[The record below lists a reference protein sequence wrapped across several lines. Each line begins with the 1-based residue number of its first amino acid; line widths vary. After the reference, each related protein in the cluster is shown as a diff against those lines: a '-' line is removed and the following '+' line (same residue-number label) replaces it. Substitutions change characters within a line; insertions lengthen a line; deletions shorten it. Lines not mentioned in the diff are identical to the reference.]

1 MAGSTLKRHAA
12 ALLREARHGV
22 LGTHSSTEPGYPYG
36 SVVPF
41 CLDGE
46 GCPVILISELA
57 QHTRNIAADPR
68 VSLTVLEQW
77 AAEKVQEVP
86 RLCLLGQAE
95 REVDEAARERYLE
108 RFPEGRDFL
117 RLDFVFHRIVPLRI
131 HFIEGFGRVRWL
143 EPEEL
148 GS

>member
-1 MAGSTLKRHAA
+1 MADSSLKRHAA
-12 ALLREARHGV
+12 ALLEQARFGV
-22 LGTHSSTEPGYPYG
+22 LGTHSAQERGYPYG

-77 AAEKVQEVP
+77 AAQKVQEVP
-86 RLCLLGQAE
+86 RLCLLGEAD
-95 REVDEAARERYLE
+95 REVDEAARARYLK
-108 RFPEGRDFL
+108 RFPEGREFL
-117 RLDFVFHRIVPLRI
+117 RLDFVFHRIVPRRA

-143 EPEEL
+143 EPADL
-148 GS
+148 RA